1 MPLPS
6 KYSLVAAITLAL
18 PPSLRSSATAS
29 TSYDVA
35 NSCRF
40 NSGDSAKMAKS
51 SSGGTR
57 TKWTFS
63 TWFKRCRTGAVDYI
77 FSSYSGSNYCYVQ
90 INGNDN
96 LRFLDYSSG
105 NNCNKI
111 TNRKFRDPSAW
122 YHMVV
127 QVDTTDGT
135 AGDRF
140 KLWINGVR
148 ETSFGTSAD
157 FSAIPLSV
165 THCLYGLA

>member
-1 MPLPS
+1 MIPILS
-6 KYSLVAAITLAL
+6 GNVA
-18 PPSLRSSATAS
+18 SATAS

-105 NNCNKI
+105 NNCNKLAKPRI
-111 TNRKFRDPSAW
+111 AKQVWIISPEHKPKEIFNPFFKPLEILVVTTNKMSGPGKS
-122 YHMVV
+122 
-127 QVDTTDGT
+127 
-135 AGDRF
+135 
-140 KLWINGVR
+140 VR
-148 ETSFGTSAD
+148 LIEGIIKSK
-157 FSAIPLSV
+157 IIL
-165 THCLYGLA
+165 